1 MEICILGTLPT
12 NKRHRNEFPYAIVF
26 IASDVGLG
34 LLEARL
40 PPLPLLTVLYNVT
53 PQSRK
58 DDIS

>member
-1 MEICILGTLPT
+1 MEIRILGTLPT
-12 NKRHRNEFPYAIVF
+12 NKRHRNESPYAIVF
-26 IASDVGLG
+26 FVSDVGLG